1 MRIVMIGM
9 ILALLGGTGSAES
22 IDKRYA
28 TNKNCQ
34 ACHRA
39 ISHQWESS
47 RHAHSHF
54 TKNQLYDRTL
64 EYLASRDLLR
74 TKEELVVECSK
85 CHNPRIG
92 KRRIGKTDKLKLL
105 LDLGKEEVEKVLNT
119 ETMQNGINCIVCHN
133 VKEVHWDANGSKR
146 GYDAVTFGPQGV
158 MYGPFKGAKSPY
170 HKTEYNP
177 IFTEDPNKL
186 CFACHYSDV
195 NAHGVKVYATGEEYH
210 TVEGERLRCIDC
222 HMSTKKEGVASN
234 YAEQGGSAQQRQVRD
249 HLFASVDNSKM
260 YKKYLKL
267 SSTVEGTTVHI
278 RIQNDTPHKVPT
290 GYGLRV
296 LELLVRFI
304 GSNEKVLGEKKRGF
318 EAHWLDEK
326 GKPTIPHLAH
336 SILKDNR
343 IPAGE
348 SVEITEAIPSG
359 TRFINYRLMYRQISE
374 KMAQKLGIDDPFF
387 TQAFLLHN
395 GLIELPAK

>member
-39 ISHQWESS
+39 ISRQWESS

-54 TKNQLYDRTL
+54 TRNQLYDRTL
-64 EYLASRDLLR
+64 EYMASRDLLR

-85 CHNPRIG
+85 CHNPRIE
-92 KRRIGKTDKLKLL
+92 KRRIDKTDKLKLL
-105 LDLGKEEVEKVLNT
+105 LDLDREEVEKVLYT
-119 ETMQNGINCIVCHN
+119 QTMQNGINCIVCHN
-133 VKEVHWDANGSKR
+133 VKEVHWDANVSRR
-146 GYDAVTFGPQGV
+146 GYDAVAFGPQGV

-186 CFACHYSDV
+186 CFVCHYSDV
-195 NAHGVKVYATGEEYH
+195 NRHGLKVYATGEEYRSL
-210 TVEGERLRCIDC
+210 EGDRPRCIDC
-222 HMSTKKEGVASN
+222 HMSAKKKGVASN
-234 YAEQGGSAQQRQVRD
+234 YGIKEGDAVVREVRD
-249 HLFASVDNSKM
+249 HLFASIDNSRIH
-260 YKKYLKL
+260 KKYLKL
-267 SSTVEGTTVHI
+267 SAELKGDKV
-278 RIQNDTPHKVPT
+278 RITLRNDTPHKVPT

-296 LELLVRFI
+296 MELQVRFI
-304 GSNEKVLGEKKRGF
+304 GEGERVLDEKIRRF
-318 EAHWLDEK
+318 EARWLDEK
-326 GKPTIPHLAH
+326 GQPTVPHLAKKK
-336 SILKDNR
+336 LMDDR
-343 IPAGE
+343 IPPRS
-348 SVEITEAIPSG
+348 SVTLEYPVPEG
-359 TRFINYRLMYRQISE
+359 TRFVNYRLVYRQIS
-374 KMAQKLGIDDPFF
+374 KAMAKKLKIDDPFF
-387 TQAFLLHN
+387 TQTFLLHN